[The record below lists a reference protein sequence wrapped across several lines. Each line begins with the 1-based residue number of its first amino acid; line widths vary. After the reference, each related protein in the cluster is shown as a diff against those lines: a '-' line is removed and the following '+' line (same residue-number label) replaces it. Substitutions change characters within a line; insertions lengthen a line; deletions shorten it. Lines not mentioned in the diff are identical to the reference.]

1 MRYARASFTR
11 KLAGIWP
18 TTKSYLDALRNPA
31 ASTHRQALGF
41 FNRSVARPRYVYRK
55 YQLVRGIN
63 GLTAQL
69 DYLRGLD
76 CSRDEIHF
84 VCQERFE
91 SDWYEL
97 LQKFRLD
104 PSAWNWTSA
113 RRQQRK
119 AAATELQKAATNR
132 RDEDLAMSML
142 TEADRDLV
150 RRCLFPFDH
159 VLWREQC
166 GGRGRKPLRRI

>member
-1 MRYARASFTR
+1 MSLRDPATRLESVMRYARASFTR

-104 PSAWNWTSA
+104 PSACHHNAWA
-113 RRQQRK
+113 RH
-119 AAATELQKAATNR
+119 ECWHLQ
-132 RDEDLAMSML
+132 
-142 TEADRDLV
+142 
-150 RRCLFPFDH
+150 
-159 VLWREQC
+159 
-166 GGRGRKPLRRI
+166 